1 MIASP
6 LKEKDKSTSINLYL
20 KALANLTNMMAATPK
35 EKKSTGK
42 KKRVQAK
49 SYSLFCNI
57 KDCTQSN
64 LTTTT
69 HG

>member
-1 MIASP
+1 
-6 LKEKDKSTSINLYL
+6 
-20 KALANLTNMMAATPK
+20 MMAATPN